1 MKAGSVFGS
10 YLKAGDLG
18 GRKVAVKIAAWEVA
32 EFDDG
37 KKLVLS
43 FAGKDKKLAVNL
55 TNCNTIIEILGTDET
70 DQWIGHVIVLR
81 PDRTMF
87 GAKMVDCVRVEA
99 YVPAQAPRPSVAPP
113 PPPVTAPV
121 SDFAHDGGFQ
131 ADYSDV
137 PFAWLLPILAP
148 ALIVAGSLA

>member
-10 YLKAGDLG
+10 YLKAGDLN
-18 GRKVAVKIAAWEVA
+18 GRKVPVKIAAWEVA

-43 FAGKDKKLAVNL
+43 FVGREKKLAVNL
-55 TNCNTIIEILGTDET
+55 TNCNSIIEILGTDET
-70 DQWIGHVIVLR
+70 DQWVGHVIVLR

-99 YVPAQAPRPSVAPP
+99 YVPATTPRPGPAAVAPP
-113 PPPVTAPV
+113 PPPPPPV
-121 SDFAHDGGFQ
+121 EEFIPTDD
-131 ADYSDV
+131 DV
-137 PFAWLLPILAP
+137 PF
-148 ALIVAGSLA
+148 